1 MNALIVPLLA
11 ALLLST
17 QVSAAAPANQSSQN
31 TDVAPGKPRGGDCM
45 FSRTIDDWTVVD
57 DETLIVWAPDHK
69 SPYLVKLF
77 FPEFGLKSAFA
88 LGFLDKDN
96 DGLICD
102 VGRDAIIARGIIPG
116 SADRIPLR
124 TVQRIDVADAKQLI
138 AKARSKPEPNPA
150 AVSVEQSDMKSDKAG
165 AQKPN
170 ADPQEESKTKPPGA
184 SG

>member
-1 MNALIVPLLA
+1 MNALIVPFFA
-11 ALLLST
+11 ALLLSI
-17 QVSAAAPANQSSQN
+17 QASAAAPANQSSQN
-31 TDVAPGKPRGGDCM
+31 TDASKPRGGDCM

-57 DETLIVWAPDHK
+57 DETLVVWAPDHK

-170 ADPQEESKTKPPGA
+170 AGPQPQQESKTKPPGA

>member
-1 MNALIVPLLA
+1 MNARIAPLLVT
-11 ALLLST
+11 LLLSIHT
-17 QVSAAAPANQSSQN
+17 NAAAPANQASQN
-31 TDVAPGKPRGGDCM
+31 ADAAASKPRGGDCM

-102 VGRDAIIARGIIPG
+102 VGRDALIARSIIPG
-116 SADRIPLR
+116 RADHIPLR
-124 TVQRIDVADAKQLI
+124 TVQRIDVAEAKQLI
-138 AKARSKPEPNPA
+138 ATATSKPEPNPA

-165 AQKPN
+165 AQKPKED
-170 ADPQEESKTKPPGA
+170 AQQESKSKPPGA